1 MTETYVCSHCQSSV
15 TRPFDIR
22 AIIRTC
28 DECGENGRFLNG
40 SLVESLASL
49 PADDLPDDWESM
61 PLDERFKLALERGL
75 IQMTR
80 K

>member
-1 MTETYVCSHCQSSV
+1 MTETYVCSHCQASV

-22 AIIRTC
+22 LVIRTC
-28 DECGENGRFLNG
+28 DDCGENGRFLNE
-40 SLVESLASL
+40 SLVESLAAL
-49 PADDLPDDWESM
+49 PADELPDDWEAM
-61 PLDERFKLALERGL
+61 PLDEQFKLALKEGL